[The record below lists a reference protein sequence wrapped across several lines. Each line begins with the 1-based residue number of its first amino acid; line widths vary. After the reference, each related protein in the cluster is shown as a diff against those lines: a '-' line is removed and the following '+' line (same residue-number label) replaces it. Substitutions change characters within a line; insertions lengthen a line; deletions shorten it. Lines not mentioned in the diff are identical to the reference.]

1 MNRQRC
7 HWKVVAC
14 ASRRGRRRL
23 RRLSVK
29 DARLKKWN
37 GLVGVALKMAP
48 SKFVPDLGRN
58 ANVLF
63 CPKRIN
69 ISDSYE
75 ETIGFLEKI
84 KTVARGLNGHFFVD
98 FTSAEQVTPA
108 GALMLVAAF
117 DRWRET
123 LPDQRLKAVSLQ
135 KWNPDVRRKLKEM
148 GFFEV
153 LGSGCDIEDDA
164 PSDADHY
171 LPFLTGHGSEGD
183 QAKAL
188 RKSIESLGPELADS
202 GALYDGLVEAMTN
215 VKQHAYAEG
224 EGVKRWW
231 MSASVNVAKNK
242 LTVMFLD
249 HGAGIPTTLPR
260 SRMWEQARGFLA
272 RLGAD
277 NFQDD
282 ARLIQ
287 AALSVERSRTGHDY
301 RGNGLR
307 QDIKGYI
314 ESHEARG
321 RLRILSRRGRCVYE
335 KDVGGLEKMDV
346 SRLETPL
353 RGTFLEW
360 TIEEYSG
367 NEDGRH

>member
-1 MNRQRC
+1 MNRKRR
-7 HWKVVAC
+7 HWKVIAC
-14 ASRRGRRRL
+14 ASRRERRRIKRISIKEV
-23 RRLSVK
+23 RRRRW
-29 DARLKKWN
+29 A
-37 GLVGVALKMAP
+37 GLVVAARKIAP
-48 SKFVPDLGRN
+48 IKFVPDLGRD
-58 ANVLF
+58 ANVLL

-75 ETIGFLEKI
+75 ETVGFLEKI
-84 KTVARGLNGHFFVD
+84 KIVARGLNGRFLVD

-123 LPDQRLKAVSLQ
+123 LPERRLRAVSLN

-153 LGSGCDIEDDA
+153 LGSSCDIEDEA
-164 PSDADHY
+164 PPDADRY
-171 LPFLTGHGSEGD
+171 LPFLTGLGSEGD

-215 VKQHAYAEG
+215 VKQHAYIHG
-224 EGVKRWW
+224 DDVKRWW

-249 HGAGIPTTLPR
+249 HGAGIPATLPR
-260 SRMWEQARGFLA
+260 SRIWEQARGFLA
-272 RLGAD
+272 KLGAD
-277 NFQDD
+277 AFQDD

-287 AALSVERSRTGHDY
+287 AALSIERSRTGHDY

-307 QDIKGYI
+307 QDIKGYV

-335 KDVGGLEKMDV
+335 KDVGGLEKMDI

-367 NEDGRH
+367 NEDGRD